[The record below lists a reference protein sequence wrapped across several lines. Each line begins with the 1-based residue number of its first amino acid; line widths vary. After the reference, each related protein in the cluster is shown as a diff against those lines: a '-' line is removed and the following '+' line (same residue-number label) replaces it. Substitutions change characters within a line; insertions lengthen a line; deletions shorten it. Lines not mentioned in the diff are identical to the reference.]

1 MKMFGNLLGSE
12 EINATLV
19 MALSGTLMMLVAKG
33 DGPVSL
39 KRLVSGPL
47 SNPVSRREVA
57 VANDTSVLLQPAHL
71 RAAA

>member
-33 DGPVSL
+33 DGPY
-39 KRLVSGPL
+39 R
-47 SNPVSRREVA
+47 
-57 VANDTSVLLQPAHL
+57 
-71 RAAA
+71 